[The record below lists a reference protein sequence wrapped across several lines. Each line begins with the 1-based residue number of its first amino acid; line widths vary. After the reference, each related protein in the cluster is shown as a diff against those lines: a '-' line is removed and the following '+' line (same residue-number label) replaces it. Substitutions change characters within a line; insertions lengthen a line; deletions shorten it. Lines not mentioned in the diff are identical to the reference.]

1 MSLSLSVDPPCLNV
15 TGTVRDQATN
25 NPLVATIYMQ
35 HKGDKTKMG
44 SLSSLPSGLYRI
56 WVPAKE
62 EIEATVSAK
71 GYADK
76 VRVPDSFSISL
87 VKRR

>member
-1 MSLSLSVDPPCLNV
+1 
-15 TGTVRDQATN
+15 
-25 NPLVATIYMQ
+25 
-35 HKGDKTKMG
+35 MG